1 MKKLTKI
8 KSIQSTTVDSSFE
21 EEISELYNELQPD
34 IKTKNESQKKY
45 FEDYELNEI
54 YDFIDEINKSEIID
68 LNKIFK

>member
-34 IKTKNESQKKY
+34 IKTKNE
-45 FEDYELNEI
+45 
-54 YDFIDEINKSEIID
+54 
-68 LNKIFK
+68 